1 MTNLQCP
8 MFFQCAEVLYPSNP
22 SKRGFTGFDTLDFV
36 PSGGQINCLGRLF
49 QPEQLAK
56 HQDGFPL
63 PRKYGF
69 IYAG

>member
-8 MFFQCAEVLYPSNP
+8 MFFQCAGSSLSTTRVSVD
-22 SKRGFTGFDTLDFV
+22 SLDLIRSILSPAEAKMV
-36 PSGGQINCLGRLF
+36 GRLF
-49 QPEQLAK
+49 QPEGQLAK
-56 HQDGFPL
+56 HGHPL